1 MIEKND
7 GGGGSNEVEEFEGG
21 EEVVLGS
28 KARHNLT

>member
-1 MIEKND
+1 MMEMND
-7 GGGGSNEVEEFEGG
+7 SGGGSTKVEEFEGG

>member
-1 MIEKND
+1 MKND
-7 GGGGSNEVEEFEGG
+7 GGGSTKVEEVEGV